1 MSNLNKRG
9 QNTMPNRPT
18 KGQSRSSYMSSCVK
32 GLKAEGKSP
41 AKAAEMCAAVWY
53 ANRPS
58 KKKKKR

>member
-1 MSNLNKRG
+1 
-9 QNTMPNRPT
+9 MPNRPT